1 MSKVTVLRD
10 SIEVEKQKLLTEQLR
25 LTAEIQTLQERI
37 DNVESLNRSHEAK
50 ISEQQNRIDELLA
63 EGKQVSNCLI
73 HSALYLFSY

>member
-1 MSKVTVLRD
+1 MSEVTVLRD

-63 EGKQVSNCLI
+63 EGKQVSTCLI

>member
-1 MSKVTVLRD
+1 VSKVTVLRD